1 MAKETPMD
9 DSNNSETSSC
19 SYFISTKGN
28 YAVIAFSGVLDNQ
41 CSEIFEEIHDK
52 LFFEG
57 ELEACFYILCFAGV
71 EIFSPTATRE
81 MTKLQNKI
89 REKGNLIRVCGFKF
103 SHQTEF
109 ISNGIIRRQEI
120 KKNIADAVKGFIKIK
135 RNKESKR

>member
-1 MAKETPMD
+1 MAKETPKD
-9 DSNNSETSSC
+9 ETKSDETSAC
-19 SYFISTKGN
+19 SYFISAKGN

-41 CSEIFEEIHDK
+41 CTEIFDEIHDK
-52 LFFEG
+52 LFYES

-71 EIFSPTATRE
+71 EIYSPTATRE

-89 REKGNLIRVCGFKF
+89 REKGNLLRVCGFKF

-109 ISNGIIRRQEI
+109 ISSGIIRRLEI